1 MSNERKA
8 GIRRTVQAHLEM
20 LDTDSVAAWSRE
32 VSEGLAGEI
41 AALNARTVMAYL
53 AVDGELNID
62 PMIATLL
69 QSGVAVAVP
78 AVAPVG
84 HEMQA
89 VRLDSLDS
97 SSMAVDRFGIRVP
110 GNPVIM
116 APETLDLVVVP
127 GMAFDPM
134 GHRLGRGAGFYDRFL
149 KSLPEHTIRV
159 GACFAV
165 QVLESIPTDSHDVQM
180 DLVIT
185 ERDVHR
191 VH

>member
-110 GNPVIM
+110 GNP
-116 APETLDLVVVP
+116 
-127 GMAFDPM
+127 
-134 GHRLGRGAGFYDRFL
+134 RSRGRSRHG
-149 KSLPEHTIRV
+149 IRPH
-159 GACFAV
+159 GPSSR
-165 QVLESIPTDSHDVQM
+165 QGSRVL
-180 DLVIT
+180 
-185 ERDVHR
+185 
-191 VH
+191 